1 MSILFLF
8 AVYTALLCGLIAVVR
23 SGKYRKYYIWAKAAC
38 SFSFLAVLFAAR
50 FLTGE
55 NDRFFMMLPAFFCCF
70 AGDILLGFYNRF
82 RRKPQFLAGLFVFLA
97 GHLFFVRWICTEGG
111 TAFSDVLFPLG
122 AVGLAL
128 LLTSMKRMH
137 TGRLRP
143 FILIYAFFVALF
155 FSAAVRLA
163 VTSPAWENAAAAL
176 GAGLI
181 LVSDI
186 SILFLYFYKRGGIKI
201 HIFNLLTYYYGM
213 FVLAGS
219 LFLFSI

>member
-1 MSILFLF
+1 MSIFVLF
-8 AVYTALLCGLIAVVR
+8 AVYTALLCGLLAVVR
-23 SGKYRKYYIWAKAAC
+23 SGKYRKYYIWAKALC
-38 SFSFLAVLFAAR
+38 SLGFLAVLFAAWL
-50 FLTGE
+50 LTGE

-70 AGDILLGFYNRF
+70 GGDILLGFYNRF

-97 GHLFFVRWICTEGG
+97 GHLLFVRWICMEGG
-111 TAFSDVLFPLG
+111 MAFVDVLFPLG

-155 FSAAVRLA
+155 FSSAVRFA
-163 VTSPAWENAAAAL
+163 VTRPVWENAAAAM
-176 GAGLI
+176 GAGLL